1 MSQQRGIS
9 RVVNVPRAA
18 PGFVGPGHL
27 AAPVVSPENFEMN
40 DPFILLMDDHLDI
53 RDRPVGGPHPH
64 AGFETVTL
72 ILDGAIFDRD
82 EGGTLNAGE
91 VQWMTAGSGI
101 IHSEDVRTKGKVRL
115 LQLWLTLPKNKR
127 WTAPGF
133 QAIDVNAVPV
143 RHELGAE
150 IQVYSGSSGG
160 LHSGTRNHVPVIIVE
175 INLEPHA
182 SAEQDIPSS
191 YNGFAFVIDGSV
203 RIGNTVLNTGQVGW
217 LDRPTDNGTSVLR
230 VAAEKSGARVILY
243 AGQPQGDPIVSYG
256 PFIGDSKQ
264 DIARLFAEYQAGR
277 FPRLSELKSS
287 SSECFRRSILGNNV
301 SPWRDSL
308 SPVAGYHCIEAARG
322 GGIP

>member
-1 MSQQRGIS
+1 LISEGENMSQQRGIS
-9 RVVNVPRAA
+9 RVVNVPAVA

-53 RDRPVGGPHPH
+53 GDRPVGGPHPH

-115 LQLWLTLPKNKR
+115 LQLWLTLPKNER
-127 WTAPGF
+127 WTAPSF
-133 QAIDVNAVPV
+133 QAIHVDSVPV
-143 RHELGAE
+143 RHEHGAE
-150 IQVYSGSSGG
+150 IRVYSGSSGG
-160 LHSGTRNHVPVIIVE
+160 LQSGTRNHVPITMVD
-175 INLEPHA
+175 INLKPHV
-182 SAEQDIPSS
+182 SAEQDIPAS

-203 RIGNTVLNTGQVGW
+203 QIGDDVLNTDQVGW
-217 LDRPTDNGTSVLR
+217 LDRPSATGTSVVR
-230 VAAEKSGARVILY
+230 MAADESGARLILY
-243 AGQPQGDPIVSYG
+243 AGQPQGDPIVSHG

-277 FPRLSELKSS
+277 FPRLSELKKQQ
-287 SSECFRRSILGNNV
+287 L
-301 SPWRDSL
+301 
-308 SPVAGYHCIEAARG
+308 
-322 GGIP
+322 

>member
-1 MSQQRGIS
+1 MSQQRGIR
-9 RVVNVPRAA
+9 RVVNVPPAA
-18 PGFVGPGHL
+18 PGFVGRGHL

-53 RDRPVGGPHPH
+53 GDRPVGGPHPH

-127 WTAPGF
+127 WIAPDF
-133 QAIDVNAVPV
+133 QTINVNEVPV
-143 RHELGAE
+143 RRENGAE
-150 IQVYSGSSGG
+150 IRVYSGSSVG
-160 LHSGTRNHVPVIIVE
+160 LQSNTQNQVPVTMVE
-175 INLEPHA
+175 ISLESNT
-182 SAEQDIPSS
+182 SAELDTPAS

-203 RIGNTVLNTGQVGW
+203 RIGDTELNTGQVGW
-217 LDRPTDNGTSVLR
+217 LDRSTDVGTSVLHV
-230 VAAEKSGARVILY
+230 VAGKSGARLVLY

-264 DIARLFAEYQAGR
+264 DIARLFAEYQSGR
-277 FPRLSELKSS
+277 FPRLSELKKQQ
-287 SSECFRRSILGNNV
+287 L
-301 SPWRDSL
+301 
-308 SPVAGYHCIEAARG
+308 
-322 GGIP
+322 

>member
-9 RVVNVPRAA
+9 RVANVPPLA

-27 AAPVVSPENFEMN
+27 AAPVVSPENFEMT

-53 RDRPVGGPHPH
+53 GDRPVGGPHPH

-101 IHSEDVRTKGKVRL
+101 IHGEDVRTKGKVRL

-127 WTAPGF
+127 WTAPDF
-133 QAIDVNAVPV
+133 QAINVDAVPV

-160 LHSGTRNHVPVIIVE
+160 LHSGTQNHVPVIMVE

-182 SAEQDIPSS
+182 SAEQDIPTS

-203 RIGNTVLNTGQVGW
+203 QIGDTVLNTGQVGW
-217 LDRPTDNGTSVLR
+217 LDRPSATGTSVLR
-230 VAAEKSGARVILY
+230 MAAGESGARLILY
-243 AGQPQGDPIVSYG
+243 AGQPQGDPIVSHG
-256 PFIGDSKQ
+256 PFIGDSKR
-264 DIARLFAEYQAGR
+264 DIARLFAQYQAGG
-277 FPRLSELKSS
+277 FPRLSELKKQQ
-287 SSECFRRSILGNNV
+287 L
-301 SPWRDSL
+301 
-308 SPVAGYHCIEAARG
+308 
-322 GGIP
+322 

>member
-1 MSQQRGIS
+1 MSQERGIS
-9 RVVNVPRAA
+9 RVVNVPPAA

-27 AAPVVSPENFEMN
+27 AAPVVSPENFEMT

-53 RDRPVGGPHPH
+53 GDRPVGGPHPH

-115 LQLWLTLPKNKR
+115 LQLWLTLPKNRR
-127 WTAPGF
+127 WIAPGF
-133 QAIDVNAVPV
+133 QTINANEVPV
-143 RHELGAE
+143 RRENGAE
-150 IQVYSGSSGG
+150 IRVYSGASVG
-160 LHSGTRNHVPVIIVE
+160 LQSGTRNHVSVTMVE
-175 INLEPHA
+175 INLASRA
-182 SAEQDIPSS
+182 SAEVDIPGS

-203 RIGNTVLNTGQVGW
+203 QIGDKTLNIGQVGW
-217 LDRPTDNGTSVLR
+217 LERPTDNGTSVVR
-230 VAAEKSGARVILY
+230 VAAGESGARVVLY

-264 DIARLFAEYQAGR
+264 DIARLFAEYQSGR
-277 FPRLSELKSS
+277 FPRLSELKKQQ
-287 SSECFRRSILGNNV
+287 
-301 SPWRDSL
+301 
-308 SPVAGYHCIEAARG
+308 A
-322 GGIP
+322 

>member
-1 MSQQRGIS
+1 VNGELISEGEDMSQQRSIS
-9 RVVNVPRAA
+9 RVVNVPPAA

-53 RDRPVGGPHPH
+53 GDRPVGGPHPH

-127 WTAPGF
+127 WTDPGF
-133 QAIDVNAVPV
+133 QTINANAVPV
-143 RHELGAE
+143 HRENGAE
-150 IQVYSGSSGG
+150 IRVYSGSSVG
-160 LHSGTRNHVPVIIVE
+160 LQSGTRNHVSVTMDE
-175 INLEPHA
+175 INLAAHA
-182 SAEQDIPSS
+182 SAEVDIPAS

-203 RIGNTVLNTGQVGW
+203 RIGDTELNTGQVGW
-217 LDRPTDNGTSVLR
+217 LDRSTDVGTSVLR
-230 VAAEKSGARVILY
+230 VVAGESGARLVLY
-243 AGQPQGDPIVSYG
+243 AGQPQEDPIVSYG

-264 DIARLFAEYQAGR
+264 DIARLFAEYQSGR
-277 FPRLSELKSS
+277 FPRLSELKKQQ
-287 SSECFRRSILGNNV
+287 V
-301 SPWRDSL
+301 
-308 SPVAGYHCIEAARG
+308 
-322 GGIP
+322 